1 MAKTWR
7 GPLAPL
13 DRPDAVGR
21 RVPIRNVDS
30 DVRKPPMWLRA
41 QLQDWGGHN
50 GVVRVGS
57 IDQVWIQ
64 GSPRYLWGS
73 GRWLAN
79 ATASETFASI
89 KDGFPAGVSVDLE
102 PKTGK
107 MMAATLVDCP
117 AFEDAKITEIADTDT
132 DDAPTDRL
140 TPVQFA
146 VATAEDEHVE
156 WGVDEF
162 AAFDGPEDDEYDI
175 TTFAVEAEYAYQQ
188 YLAGAFADDLRDEAQ
203 FANWITRIGGHLP
216 PYVKRIAKHLRRKGF
231 SESHSIATA
240 LNATDKMCATGD
252 VSFPGLQHINPG
264 SRAEACA
271 AVAQWEQ
278 LKARA
283 RAS

>member
-1 MAKTWR
+1 M
-7 GPLAPL
+7 

-21 RVPIRNVDS
+21 RVPIRNVDT
-30 DVRKPPMWLRA
+30 DVRKPPLWLRA

-188 YLAGAFADDLRDEAQ
+188 YLAGVMRGETFNWVDDV
-203 FANWITRIGGHLP
+203 GGLP
-216 PYVKRIAKHLRRKGF
+216 SYIKRISKHLQRKGM
-231 SESHSIATA
+231 SESHAIASA
-240 LNATDKMCATGD
+240 VNAAKKMCATGD
-252 VSFPGLQHINPG
+252 LNWPGLQNVNPG

-271 AVAQWEQ
+271 SVASWEAK
-278 LKARA
+278 KARA